1 MKVFLPASVMGSLGT
16 SQRKKERK
24 KGKTE
29 KKQKRCCERPR
40 HYIISKYL
48 LLEVLFK
55 ESYLI
60 VQELYI

>member
-29 KKQKRCCERPR
+29 KKTKKMLRKTQALY
-40 HYIISKYL
+40 YIKTLVARSA
-48 LLEVLFK
+48 F
-55 ESYLI
+55 
-60 VQELYI
+60 

>member
-16 SQRKKERK
+16 SQRKKEKREK
-24 KGKTE
+24 QK

-40 HYIISKYL
+40 HYIISKHL

>member
-16 SQRKKERK
+16 SQRKKEKREK
-24 KGKTE
+24 Q

-40 HYIISKYL
+40 HYIISKHL

-60 VQELYI
+60 VQEL